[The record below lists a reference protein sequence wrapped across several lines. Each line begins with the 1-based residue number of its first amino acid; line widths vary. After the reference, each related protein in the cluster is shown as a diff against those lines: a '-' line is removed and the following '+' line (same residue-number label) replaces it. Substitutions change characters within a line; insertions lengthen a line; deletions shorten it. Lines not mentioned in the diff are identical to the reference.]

1 MSACTLPP
9 AGREHDMLQDLHC
22 LATAAPAAGSAGLPC
37 TLRLQDVWDMR
48 WSEDD
53 PELFAMM
60 EKTKMYIFRRAA
72 QGRMMPSDAVCLHA
86 LLLCWG
92 LHCSPG

>member
-1 MSACTLPP
+1 MHTPSCYAQVWSRSCTALPQQ
-9 AGREHDMLQDLHC
+9 HIC
-22 LATAAPAAGSAGLPC
+22 WSLPGKV
-37 TLRLQDVWDMR
+37 LRLQDVWDMR

-53 PELFAMM
+53 PDLFAMM

-72 QGRMMPSDAVCLHA
+72 QGGLLLSDAVCLLA
-86 LLLCWG
+86 VMLGWV